1 MRTPRRLA
9 TLTLAATAGLSLAAC
24 SSTVHATGSP
34 APTTSETSAS
44 EPSDPPMEETGDTET
59 VPSGTSTDGED
70 LPEPGAGVPGDAG
83 LCQAVV
89 GWFGY
94 VSLSLLATD
103 DDGQVDPDDV
113 VPLLEAMRDA
123 PQSHQDASAA
133 LLGFA
138 EDVSGATDEVIDEV
152 QSGGDLYTAIGG
164 LEQPVTDF
172 ANACT
177 AAGVTY

>member
-1 MRTPRRLA
+1 MRTTRRLA

-24 SSTVHATGSP
+24 SSTVHAKGSA
-34 APTTSETSAS
+34 APTTQPSAS
-44 EPSDPPMEETGDTET
+44 ETTDPATEEAGDTQT
-59 VPSGTSTDGED
+59 VPSDAPTGDED
-70 LPEPGAGVPGDAG
+70 LPEPGAGVPGDEG

-89 GWFGY
+89 GWFGS
-94 VSLSLLATD
+94 VSLSLLAAD
-103 DDGQVDPDDV
+103 DNGNVDPADV

-123 PQSHQDASAA
+123 PQGHQDAGAELLDSAEA
-133 LLGFA
+133 
-138 EDVSGATDEVIDEV
+138 VSAATDEVIDEV
-152 QSGGDLYTAIGG
+152 ESGTDLFTAIGG

>member
-34 APTTSETSAS
+34 APTTQTSAS
-44 EPSDPPMEETGDTET
+44 APSDPPMEQAGDTET
-59 VPSGTSTDGED
+59 VPSDTSTDGED
-70 LPEPGAGVPGDAG
+70 LSEPGAGVPGDEG

-94 VSLSLLATD
+94 VSLSLLSTD
-103 DDGQVDPDDV
+103 DNGQVNPDDV

-123 PQSHQDASAA
+123 PQAHQDASAA
-133 LLGFA
+133 LLDSA
-138 EDVSGATDEVIDEV
+138 EGVSAATDEVIDEV
-152 QSGGDLYTAIGG
+152 QSGTDLYTAVGG
-164 LEQPVTDF
+164 LEQPVTDL

>member
-24 SSTVHATGSP
+24 SSTVHAKGSA
-34 APTTSETSAS
+34 APTTESSAS
-44 EPSDPPMEETGDTET
+44 ENTDPPTQEAGDTQT
-59 VPSGTSTDGED
+59 VPSGSAADDED
-70 LPEPGAGVPGDAG
+70 LPEPGAGVLGDEG

-94 VSLSLLATD
+94 VSLSLLSAD
-103 DDGQVDPDDV
+103 DNGNVDPADV
-113 VPLLEAMRDA
+113 VPLLEALRDA
-123 PQSHQDASAA
+123 PQGHQDASGELLDAA
-133 LLGFA
+133 EA
-138 EDVSGATDEVIDEV
+138 VSVATDEVIDEV
-152 QSGGDLYTAIGG
+152 ESGTDLFTAVGG